1 LGGNSSQFSLC
12 ADALFMHRNAP
23 NKQFSDTFFKN
34 DQRKQQEAQKC
45 ANSWI
50 FGVLG
55 MESPNMSHL
64 KGQLN

>member
-1 LGGNSSQFSLC
+1 
-12 ADALFMHRNAP
+12 MHRNAP